1 MKRIIL
7 FLLTNIAVI
16 LLVTVVA
23 HVVCAFFGIDLNAF
37 LAANQTSLVPCFLF
51 ALLFGFA
58 GSIISLLLSKT
69 MAKRSVGAVTVTGQ
83 ENPQTAWLVQ
93 TVSRLAASAGIKTP
107 EVAIYKGSANAFATG
122 AFRNKALV
130 AVSTDI
136 MEQMTKEELA
146 AVLGHEIS
154 HVANGDMVT
163 MGLLQG
169 ILNTFVIF
177 LARVVASF
185 VGGSGNNRRSSSGL
199 SLLVYYVLQTVLG
212 FLASAIAM
220 AFSRHREYAADAGS
234 ARLLGTPTSMIAALD
249 RLGHLRPG
257 VLPGS
262 LKAFGISGSLASIF
276 ASHPPLEKRI
286 AALRSLQNRL

>member
-16 LLVTVVA
+16 FLLTVVA
-23 HVVCAFFGIDLNAF
+23 HLVCAFFGVDLRAF
-37 LAANQTSLVPCFLF
+37 LAANQTSLLPCFLF

-58 GSIISLLLSKT
+58 GSIISLLLSKSA
-69 MAKRSVGAVTVTGQ
+69 AKRSVGAVTVTGH

-93 TVSRLAASAGIKTP
+93 TVARLAAAANIKTP
-107 EVAIYKGSANAFATG
+107 EVAVYKGSANAFATG
-122 AFRNKALV
+122 AFRDKALV

-136 MEQMTKEELA
+136 MEQMTKEELT

-177 LARVVASF
+177 LARIVASF
-185 VGGSGNNRRSSSGL
+185 VGGGGNNRRSGL
-199 SLLVYYVLQTVLG
+199 SLLVYYLLQTALG

-262 LKAFGISGSLASIF
+262 LKAFGIAGPLSSLF

-286 AALRSLQNRL
+286 AALRTLQNRL